1 MPVRSSGH
9 LQEHLQDRHHLVPL
23 WRPTLWHE
31 VRILDLR
38 RQPGTLLS
46 PLNTKH
52 AQSTHKAPKKK
63 KRELSL
69 LSPKFFWWRDILR
82 HFPWTIQTWLRN
94 YRQWTIRKRPIR
106 TLDTSS
112 WREKRNL
119 NFLISVFYFLFNFS

>member
-63 KRELSL
+63 KKKEFSL
-69 LSPKFFWWRDILR
+69 LVPNSSSGAIYRAIFLR
-82 HFPWTIQTWLRN
+82 RYKRGFEITAN
-94 YRQWTIRKRPIR
+94 GRKRPIL

-119 NFLISVFYFLFNFS
+119 NFLISVLYFLFNFS

>member
-63 KRELSL
+63 KKKNSLYWSRILLVARSIAPFSFDDTNVASKLPPMDDPKATNPNARYIVVERETKFKFLNFCTL
-69 LSPKFFWWRDILR
+69 LSF
-82 HFPWTIQTWLRN
+82 
-94 YRQWTIRKRPIR
+94 
-106 TLDTSS
+106 
-112 WREKRNL
+112 
-119 NFLISVFYFLFNFS
+119 